1 MAEKLFSCFY
11 CPAQFKT
18 FIGLEDHRAVHD
30 TTDAES
36 DISDI
41 SDKTD
46 IYNCYYSS
54 QESDND
60 KEGPINTNN
69 DVKVPVVVANRMES
83 SEEPLTDVDT
93 VSDLVLD
100 NDRDE
105 DFMVEESGTESEED
119 VKSRKS
125 KARSRT
131 AVKVNKRQQVLT
143 KVRSKYF

>member
-1 MAEKLFSCFY
+1 MAEKIFSCFY

-36 DISDI
+36 DISEI

-54 QESDND
+54 QESDYD
-60 KEGPINTNN
+60 KEGAINTNN
-69 DVKVPVVVANRMES
+69 DVKVPVVVAERMES